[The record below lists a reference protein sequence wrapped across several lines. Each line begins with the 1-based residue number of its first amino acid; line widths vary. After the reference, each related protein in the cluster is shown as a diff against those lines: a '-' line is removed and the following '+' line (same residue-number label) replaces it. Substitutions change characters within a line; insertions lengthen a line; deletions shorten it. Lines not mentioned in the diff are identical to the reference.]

1 MTHQRRAASLVLAA
15 CVLILCGCASRGPVM
30 EPSAAVVELV
40 DTPFFPQEAH
50 QCGPAALATV
60 LGASRVAITPEEL
73 EQRVYLP
80 GRRGSL
86 QVEMQAT
93 PRAYARLGYQVE
105 PELADITAQLDAGRP
120 VLVLHNYGLSFWPR
134 WHYAVVVGYDGP
146 KQQLLL
152 RSGKVQRQVLSA
164 KNFMRAWDN
173 ADRWGFVVLAP
184 GELPAAADKE
194 RYLEA
199 AAAFEPVAKPRDAWS
214 AFDAAVRQWPDEA
227 VARVGRGTASYRSMD
242 YRAAAA
248 DYRAALQIDATQTGA
263 RNNLAMTL
271 LELGCVA
278 EARRQIDSI
287 DATAL
292 DARMRDEIADTRSQ
306 IDGGTHREAC
316 SPGALP

>member
-1 MTHQRRAASLVLAA
+1 MAQRRRAASLVLAA

-30 EPSAAVVELV
+30 ESSAAVELA
-40 DTPFFPQEAH
+40 DTPFFPQDAH

-60 LGASRVAITPEEL
+60 LGASHIAITPEEL

-86 QVEMQAT
+86 QVEMQAA
-93 PRAYARLGYQVE
+93 PRAYARLGYPVN

-120 VLVLHNYGLSFWPR
+120 VLVLHNYGLPMWPR

-146 KQQLLL
+146 KQQLVL

-164 KNFMRAWDN
+164 RNFMRAWDN
-173 ADRWGFVVLAP
+173 ADRWGMVVLMP

-199 AAAFEPVAKPRDAWS
+199 AAAFEPSAKPKDAWA

-227 VARVGRGTASYRSMD
+227 VARVGRGTASYRDKD

-248 DYRAALQIDATQTGA
+248 DYRAAVQMDATQVGA

-278 EARRQIDSI
+278 EARRQVDAIDS
-287 DATAL
+287 TTL
-292 DARMRDEIADTRSQ
+292 DTRMRDEIADTRRQ
-306 IDGGTHREAC
+306 IDDGTHREAC
-316 SPGALP
+316 SPGAQP